1 MSTIRIMIVD
11 DHQMIRDGIKSSLS
25 IDPDIIVVQ
34 EAASAIEALS
44 KLEDNA
50 GIDVVVM
57 DISLG
62 EGEDGI
68 KTTKTIT
75 EQYKHIHILAMSMHD
90 EGAHIL
96 HMLKAGATGYIL
108 KGQGMN
114 ELVEA
119 IKTVAM
125 GENYFSK
132 SVSETLMKQFTRKKN
147 ENAGNKYKPLVQ
159 LTKREIEVLKLI
171 AEEHSNQEI
180 AEKLFISP
188 RTVDSHRRT
197 LIQKL
202 NVKNTAGLVR
212 YALNHGLTDL

>member
-1 MSTIRIMIVD
+1 MSAVKIMIVD
-11 DHQMIRDGIKSSLS
+11 DHQMIRDGIKSFLS
-25 IDPDIIVVQ
+25 IDPNLIVAE
-34 EAASAIEALS
+34 EAASSEEALS
-44 KLEDNA
+44 KLEQNA
-50 GIDVVVM
+50 DINVVVM
-57 DISLG
+57 DINLG
-62 EGEDGI
+62 KGEDGI
-68 KTTKTIT
+68 KTSKTIT
-75 EQYKHIHILAMSMHD
+75 EKFKHINILAISMHD
-90 EGAHIL
+90 EGAYIL
-96 HMLKAGATGYIL
+96 NMLKAGAIGYIL
-108 KGQGMN
+108 KGQGMD

-147 ENAGNKYKPLVQ
+147 DSPSAKYKPLIQ
-159 LTKREIEVLKLI
+159 LTKREVEILKLI
-171 AEEHSNQEI
+171 ADEHTNQEI

-212 YALNHGLTDL
+212 YAINHGLTEL